1 MGLYNKLEASAQ
13 KREFRSYEERI
24 PEIKRCIE
32 VYKEKLQEEPTE
44 QINQK
49 ISYCLEN
56 GIEGLE
62 YYFKDLLESELL
74 DEKDKEIFS
83 SFLGAIFSHLAY
95 KVVSSSRI
103 ALL

>member
-13 KREFRSYEERI
+13 KKEFRSYEEKI

-32 VYKEKLQEEPTE
+32 VYKEKFQEEPTE

-49 ISYCLEN
+49 VSYCLEN

-74 DEKDKEIFS
+74 DEKRYR
-83 SFLGAIFSHLAY
+83 SFF
-95 KVVSSSRI
+95 
-103 ALL
+103 

>member
-13 KREFRSYEERI
+13 KKEFRSYEEKI

-32 VYKEKLQEEPTE
+32 VYKEKFQEEPTE

-49 ISYCLEN
+49 VSYCLEN

-74 DEKDKEIFS
+74 DEKDIDFIIRIISIMKEE
-83 SFLGAIFSHLAY
+83 Y
-95 KVVSSSRI
+95 VKVNTN
-103 ALL
+103 LE

>member
-13 KREFRSYEERI
+13 KREFRSYEEKI

-32 VYKEKLQEEPTE
+32 VYKEKFQEEPTE

-49 ISYCLEN
+49 VSYCLEN

-74 DEKDKEIFS
+74 DEKDIDFIIRIISIMKEE
-83 SFLGAIFSHLAY
+83 Y
-95 KVVSSSRI
+95 VKVNTN
-103 ALL
+103 LE